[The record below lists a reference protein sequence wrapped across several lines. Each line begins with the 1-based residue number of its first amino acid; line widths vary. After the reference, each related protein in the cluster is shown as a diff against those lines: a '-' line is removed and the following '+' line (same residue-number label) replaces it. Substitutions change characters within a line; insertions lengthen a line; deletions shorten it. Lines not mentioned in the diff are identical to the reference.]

1 MSEGGRVGA
10 AMSVPVSV
18 AAQSP
23 PVPAERNIRN
33 APSAGRNV
41 LRRIRR
47 SGATTFAAAL
57 LGLIVLSALGAPVL
71 APYDP
76 LEMHVRDRFSGPS
89 LTYLMGT
96 DETGRD
102 MLSLILYAARISL
115 TVAVTA
121 ETLALLVGI
130 PLGLLAGYRSG
141 LLDDVIM
148 RGLDG
153 FLAFPGIL
161 LALTIVGLFGA
172 SLPFLILALGI
183 INTPYIAR
191 IMRAAVVGER
201 GKDYVLA
208 ERALG
213 ATAPRIMFRGILPN
227 CLSPLIVQASLG
239 VAFAILTEASLS
251 FLGLGVQ
258 PPQASWGTLLQ
269 VGYSYIRVTPWYILF
284 PGVFIFAT
292 VWSLNMLG
300 DALRDA
306 LDPRLRQA

>member
-1 MSEGGRVGA
+1 
-10 AMSVPVSV
+10 
-18 AAQSP
+18 
-23 PVPAERNIRN
+23 
-33 APSAGRNV
+33 
-41 LRRIRR
+41 
-47 SGATTFAAAL
+47 
-57 LGLIVLSALGAPVL
+57 VL
-71 APYDP
+71 APYNP
-76 LEMHVRDRFSGPS
+76 LEMHVRDRFSSPS
-89 LTYLMGT
+89 PSYLLGT

-115 TVAVTA
+115 TVAVSA
-121 ETLALLVGI
+121 ETLAVLLGI
-130 PLGLLAGYRSG
+130 PLGLAAGYRSG
-141 LLDDVIM
+141 LMDDIIM
-148 RGLDG
+148 RALDG

-161 LALTIVGLFGA
+161 LALTIVGMFGTQVQ
-172 SLPFLILALGI
+172 FLILALGI
-183 INTPYIAR
+183 INTPYVAR

-208 ERALG
+208 ARALG
-213 ATAPRIMFRGILPN
+213 ASAPRIMFRGILPN

-258 PPQASWGTLLQ
+258 PPAASWGTLLQ

-284 PGVFIFAT
+284 PGIFIFAT

-306 LDPRLRQA
+306 LDPRLRHA

>member
-1 MSEGGRVGA
+1 
-10 AMSVPVSV
+10 MSVSARVRI
-18 AAQSP
+18 AAAPEVIANRRIGSSISP
-23 PVPAERNIRN
+23 AR
-33 APSAGRNV
+33 SL
-41 LRRIRR
+41 LRRIGR
-47 SGATTFAAAL
+47 SAPATFAACL
-57 LGLIVLSALGAPVL
+57 LGVIALSALAAPVI
-71 APYDP
+71 APYSP
-76 LEMHVRDRFSGPS
+76 LEMHIPDRFSGPS
-89 LTYLMGT
+89 AAYLLGT

-102 MLSLILYAARISL
+102 MLSLILHAARISL
-115 TVAVTA
+115 TVSISA
-121 ETLALLVGI
+121 ETLAVMLGV

-141 LLDDVIM
+141 VLDDIIM
-148 RGLDG
+148 RALDG

-161 LALTIVGLFGA
+161 LALTIVGMFGTQVQ
-172 SLPFLILALGI
+172 FLILALGI
-183 INTPYIAR
+183 INTPYVAR

-201 GKDYVLA
+201 SKEYVLA
-208 ERALG
+208 ARAVG
-213 ATAPRIMFRGILPN
+213 ATAPRIMFRSILPN

-258 PPQASWGTLLQ
+258 PPAASWGTLLQ

-284 PGVFIFAT
+284 PGLFIFAT

>member
-1 MSEGGRVGA
+1 
-10 AMSVPVSV
+10 MSVSARVRI
-18 AAQSP
+18 AAAPEVIANRRIGSSISP
-23 PVPAERNIRN
+23 AR
-33 APSAGRNV
+33 SL
-41 LRRIRR
+41 LRRIGR
-47 SGATTFAAAL
+47 SAPATFAACL
-57 LGLIVLSALGAPVL
+57 LGVIALSALAAPVI
-71 APYDP
+71 APYSP
-76 LEMHVRDRFSGPS
+76 LEMHIPDRFSGPS
-89 LTYLMGT
+89 AAYLLGT

-102 MLSLILYAARISL
+102 MLSLILHAARISL
-115 TVAVTA
+115 TVSISA
-121 ETLALLVGI
+121 ETLAVLLGV

-141 LLDDVIM
+141 VLDDIIM
-148 RGLDG
+148 RALDG

-161 LALTIVGLFGA
+161 LALTIVGMFGTQVQ
-172 SLPFLILALGI
+172 FLILALGI
-183 INTPYIAR
+183 INTPYVAR

-201 GKDYVLA
+201 SKEYVLA
-208 ERALG
+208 ARAVG
-213 ATAPRIMFRGILPN
+213 ATAPRIMFRSILPN

-258 PPQASWGTLLQ
+258 PPAASWGTLLQ

-284 PGVFIFAT
+284 PGLFIFAT

>member
-1 MSEGGRVGA
+1 MTERA
-10 AMSVPVSV
+10 AMTAGVSV
-18 AAQSP
+18 SRPESADSVAGQLIGSSMSP
-23 PVPAERNIRN
+23 VRT
-33 APSAGRNV
+33 V
-41 LRRIRR
+41 LRRITR
-47 SGATTFAAAL
+47 SAPTTVAAIL
-57 LGLIVLSALGAPVL
+57 LGLIFLCAIAAPL
-71 APYDP
+71 IAPYSP
-76 LEMHVRDRFSGPS
+76 LEMHVRDRFSAPS
-89 LTYLMGT
+89 LRYLFGT

-102 MLSLILYAARISL
+102 MLSLILFAARISL
-115 TVAVTA
+115 TVSLSA
-121 ETLALLVGI
+121 ETLALVAGI

-148 RGLDG
+148 RALDG

-161 LALTIVGLFGA
+161 LALTIVGIFGTQ
-172 SLPFLILALGI
+172 LQFLIIALGI
-183 INTPYIAR
+183 INTPYVAR

-208 ERALG
+208 TRAIG
-213 ATAPRIMFRGILPN
+213 ATASRIMVRGILPN
-227 CLSPLIVQASLG
+227 CLSPLIVQGSLG

-258 PPQASWGTLLQ
+258 PPAASWGTLLQ
-269 VGYSYIRVTPWYILF
+269 VGYSYIRVTPWYIMF
-284 PGVFIFAT
+284 PGLFIFAT

>member
-1 MSEGGRVGA
+1 MTERAEAAVTVGVPLRIAEVPEAAADRRTGSSE
-10 AMSVPVSV
+10 SPVRSLV
-18 AAQSP
+18 
-23 PVPAERNIRN
+23 
-33 APSAGRNV
+33 
-41 LRRIRR
+41 RRIGR
-47 SGATTFAAAL
+47 SGPTTFAAVL
-57 LGLIVLSALGAPVL
+57 LSLIALSALAAPVL
-71 APYDP
+71 APYNP
-76 LEMHVRDRFSGPS
+76 LEMHVRDRFSSPS
-89 LTYLMGT
+89 PSYLLGT

-115 TVAVTA
+115 TVAVSA
-121 ETLALLVGI
+121 ETLAVLLGI
-130 PLGLLAGYRSG
+130 PLGLAAGYRSG
-141 LLDDVIM
+141 LMDDIIM
-148 RGLDG
+148 RALDG

-161 LALTIVGLFGA
+161 LALTIVGMFGTQVQ
-172 SLPFLILALGI
+172 FLILALGI
-183 INTPYIAR
+183 INTPYVAR

-208 ERALG
+208 ARALG
-213 ATAPRIMFRGILPN
+213 ASAPRIMFRGILPN

-258 PPQASWGTLLQ
+258 PPAASWGTLLQ

-284 PGVFIFAT
+284 PGIFIFAT

-306 LDPRLRQA
+306 LDPRLRHA

>member
-1 MSEGGRVGA
+1 
-10 AMSVPVSV
+10 VSV
-18 AAQSP
+18 SARVRIAAAPEVIANRRIGSSISP
-23 PVPAERNIRN
+23 AR
-33 APSAGRNV
+33 SL
-41 LRRIRR
+41 LRRIGR
-47 SGATTFAAAL
+47 SAPATFAACL
-57 LGLIVLSALGAPVL
+57 LGVIALSALAAPVI
-71 APYDP
+71 APYSP
-76 LEMHVRDRFSGPS
+76 LEMHIPDRFSGPS
-89 LTYLMGT
+89 AAYLLGT

-102 MLSLILYAARISL
+102 MLSLILHAARISL
-115 TVAVTA
+115 TVSISA
-121 ETLALLVGI
+121 ETLAVMLGV

-141 LLDDVIM
+141 VLDDIIM
-148 RGLDG
+148 RALDG

-161 LALTIVGLFGA
+161 LALTIVGMFGTQVQ
-172 SLPFLILALGI
+172 FLILALGI
-183 INTPYIAR
+183 INTPYVAR

-201 GKDYVLA
+201 SKEYVLA
-208 ERALG
+208 ARAVG
-213 ATAPRIMFRGILPN
+213 ATAPRIMFRSILPN

-258 PPQASWGTLLQ
+258 PPAASWGTLLQ

-284 PGVFIFAT
+284 PGLFIFAT